1 MRIVTLLLVLLVVA
15 FSGKA
20 QRTTRR
26 NLKEMPK
33 VDTIAVVKTDTLVN
47 ADVNVI
53 SISGYDKPLSSHRE
67 TFFVTNNSSAT
78 VISIGVTFDY
88 RDSKNR
94 QLHSVTTSV
103 ECDIP
108 PGETRQLSIPSWDK
122 QKSFY
127 YYRSAKPRRQA
138 TPYSVSHTINHVVTS
153 CPKH

>member
-1 MRIVTLLLVLLVVA
+1 MRIVISLLVLLVVA
-15 FSGKA
+15 FAGEA

-26 NLKEMPK
+26 NLKEIPE
-33 VDTIAVVKTDTLVN
+33 VDTVAVVKTDTLLN

-53 SISGYDKPLSSHRE
+53 ILSGYDKPLSSHRE
-67 TFFVTNNSSAT
+67 TFFVTNNGSAT

-88 RDSKNR
+88 RDSKSR

-103 ECDIP
+103 DCEIP

-138 TPYSVSHTINHVVTS
+138 TPYSVSHTINHVITS
-153 CPKH
+153 CSKH